1 MDPIILISL
10 AIGLSLAM
18 MLAWVAQLLTHKSG
32 WIDTIWT
39 FAVGFGGI
47 AAALLPDAA
56 ANANR
61 RIAVAVLVAIWAGR
75 LGLHIAGRTHG
86 GGDDPRYAALQQ
98 QQGKAWPVYLFFM
111 LQVQALAAFVLVF
124 AVRLAAVNPAAFP
137 HATDYAGIALLLIAF
152 AGEAIAD
159 AQLAKFGKAHKGRS
173 AVCDIG
179 LWQWSRHPNYFFE
192 WLGWCAWAVLA
203 IGPSPWVWTA
213 VIAPAW
219 MYILLVHIS
228 GIPPLEKHMLAT
240 RPTAFKAY
248 QARVNAFFPGPQNK
262 EPRS

>member
-10 AIGLSLAM
+10 AASVSLAM
-18 MLAWVAQLLTHKSG
+18 MLAWAVQLITHKSG
-32 WIDTIWT
+32 WIDTLWT

-56 ANANR
+56 ANPSR
-61 RIAVAVLVAIWAGR
+61 RIAVAVLVAIWAAR

-86 GGDDPRYAALQQ
+86 GGDDPRYAALQEE
-98 QQGKAWPVYLFFM
+98 QGKAWPTYLFFM

-137 HATDYAGIALLLIAF
+137 QVTDYAGITLLLIAF
-152 AGEAIAD
+152 AGEATAD
-159 AQLAKFGKAHKGRS
+159 AQLARFSKANPGRS

-203 IGPSPWVWTA
+203 IGPAPYAWA
-213 VIAPAW
+213 ALIAPAW
-219 MYILLVHIS
+219 MYVLLVYIS

-240 RPTAFKAY
+240 RPEAFKAY
-248 QARVNAFFPGPQNK
+248 QARVNAFFPGPQHK
-262 EPRS
+262 ERNP